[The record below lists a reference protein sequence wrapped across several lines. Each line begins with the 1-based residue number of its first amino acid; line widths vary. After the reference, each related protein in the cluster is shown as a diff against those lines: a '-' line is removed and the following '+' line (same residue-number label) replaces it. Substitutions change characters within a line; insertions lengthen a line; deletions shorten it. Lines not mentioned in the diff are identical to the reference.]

1 MGAIFL
7 YNKSKDINAKN
18 ALKHFEEAGF
28 SDPDVFEIGRWKIYA
43 YSKMCGYYH
52 NIIGDNDTFLI
63 SIGTPVYKS
72 LGYSEGLYELLKD
85 YKANAICFEKLV
97 GQYNI
102 FFCHNESIEILFDP
116 MGSKHLFIDNELNII
131 SSHMLAICKSLPG
144 NLIIR
149 KESVYEK
156 LLSGFIMTPNTIFK
170 NILQFNSFIQ
180 TKVISSDIGIS
191 FITFSNNVKPTFSGI
206 GNREQCIYEQA
217 EVLLQYFE
225 CLKKQGDDGI
235 DAGLSGGYDSRL
247 ILACMNQS
255 FKNHMHLH
263 THSTENIH
271 KSDLN
276 IAKKMAEYVN
286 VDFNVVPTLKLE
298 HCDQVFHVIR
308 NSVLYFDGRSSYS
321 IGGCGEVY
329 TAQYRKESTE
339 NTPFTLTG
347 IGGELYRNVFCVTGK
362 KLNLNHLIKEK
373 VFSSNFSMALP
384 RSIYKS
390 ISEDLLKRIATRL
403 GIKQYELQSPIVAH
417 RYYCEIMMPDGQ
429 GNALDA
435 YNQVSCCI
443 APFIDKNIILKG
455 YETIKFHGSG
465 GDFEGDLI
473 GIIDPGLAAI
483 ESSYGYP
490 LNKRTKKAKI
500 KETIRMYVPSS
511 IWGFLSYLLYSRK
524 KEKNVKFND
533 TTDDYKLITKE
544 AYQYFSRLF
553 PEIDIHILL
562 KSEEDR
568 RRVQFLAMTLFM
580 FKERICLSE

>member
-7 YNKSKDINAKN
+7 YNKSKDVNAKK

-28 SDPDVFEIGRWKIYA
+28 SEPEVFDIGIWRIYA
-43 YSKMCGYYH
+43 YSKMCGHYH
-52 NIIGDNDTFLI
+52 NIIGDKKTFLI

-72 LGYSEGLYELLKD
+72 MGYSEGLYELLKD
-85 YKANAICFEKLV
+85 YKANAICVEKLV

-102 FFCHNESIEILFDP
+102 FFCHNGKIEILFDP
-116 MGSKHLFIDNELNII
+116 MRSKHLFIDNELSVI
-131 SSHMLAICKSLPG
+131 SSHMLAICQSLSG
-144 NLIIR
+144 NLYIR

-156 LLSGFIMTPNTIFK
+156 LLSGFIMTPNTIFE
-170 NILQFNSFIQ
+170 NILQFNSGIQ
-180 TKVISSDIGIS
+180 DNVISSNLGIS
-191 FITFSNNVKPTFSGI
+191 FITLSNNINPSLSGI
-206 GNREQCIYEQA
+206 GNREECIQDQA
-217 EVLLQYFE
+217 EALLQYFE
-225 CLKKQGDDGI
+225 CLKKQCDYGI

-255 FKNHMHLH
+255 FKKHMHLH
-263 THSTENIH
+263 THSTENVH
-271 KSDLN
+271 KSDLK
-276 IAKKMAEYVN
+276 IAKEMAGYVN
-286 VDFNVVPTLKLE
+286 VDFNVVPTKKIE
-298 HCDQVFHVIR
+298 HCEQASRVIR

-329 TAQYRKESTE
+329 TAKYRKESTE

-362 KLNLNHLIKEK
+362 KLHLNHLIKEK
-373 VFSSNFSMALP
+373 VFSSNFSRAVP

-390 ISEDLLKRIATRL
+390 ISEDVLKRIATRL
-403 GIKQYELQSPIVAH
+403 GINPYKLQSPIIAH

-443 APFIDKNIILKG
+443 APFIEKKIILKG
-455 YETIKFHGSG
+455 YETIKYHGSG

-490 LNKRTKKAKI
+490 LNKRTKRAKI
-500 KETIRMYVPSS
+500 KESVRMYVPSS
-511 IWGFLSYLLYSRK
+511 IWSFLSSLLYSRK
-524 KEKNVKFND
+524 KEKTVKCD
-533 TTDDYKLITKE
+533 DATEDYKLITDE
-544 AYQYFSRLF
+544 AYLYFSRLF
-553 PEIDIHILL
+553 PEIDIHLLL
-562 KSEEDR
+562 KTEEDR
-568 RRVQFLAMTLFM
+568 RRVQFLAMTLFL